1 MKKIL
6 YFLFVFFLFSC
17 NNNDTNKGFSKEVLK
32 NGIPIIF
39 KKDEHSSTLTI
50 KILVK
55 GFRKSFES
63 GDYLSLLF
71 KTLTS
76 GSGEFSYDEIQA
88 LLYENQAA
96 FSGSVNQNG
105 GVLTLSCLSHQ
116 ADILVPMLLDGFLN
130 PSFNDEQLERC
141 LLETE
146 HGIHSTLNTPFSLLL
161 SDVKNHAY
169 QDHPFYE
176 GDYTHPDFVS
186 TLREGGIVYLR
197 KIHDEIL
204 NAKRISVIVTGN
216 FNKEM
221 ILTSMDYSLSSLP
234 AIDVPEMTIPQ
245 ATVDGNFFINSCD
258 ASANTAFLTKMISA
272 PDLNS
277 PEKIP
282 ADITADIFSEILF
295 NVVREKYG
303 ACYSV
308 YSSFILSR
316 APYGLIY
323 SYMASSPN
331 EIPQY
336 YKEAQQILQSG
347 NVIADKDQENSSF
360 KLMPLQEALNG
371 YKNSRINS
379 VFSDLETSA
388 GQANA
393 IATGILLY
401 DNEMHYFSDLQNKI
415 RQVTDTNVLDV
426 FNKYWISGD
435 SSWFVVTGTNE
446 NERINIQSFMEE

>member
-6 YFLFVFFLFSC
+6 YFLLVFILFSC
-17 NNNDTNKGFSKEVLK
+17 NKNDTYKGFSREVLK

-39 KKDEHSSTLTI
+39 KEDDNSSTLTVQ
-50 KILVK
+50 ILVK
-55 GFRKSFES
+55 GFRESFES

-71 KTLTS
+71 KMLTS

-88 LLYENQAA
+88 LLYENQAS

-116 ADILVPMLLDGFLN
+116 ADTLVPMLLDGFLN
-130 PSFNDEQLERC
+130 PAFDNEQLERC

-146 HGIHSTLNTPFSLLL
+146 HAIHNTLNSPFPLLL
-161 SDVKNHAY
+161 ADVKNHAY
-169 QDHPFYE
+169 QNHPFYE
-176 GDYTHPDFVS
+176 GDYTHPDFVT
-186 TLREGGIVYLR
+186 TLREGGIVNLR

-204 NAKRISVIVTGN
+204 NAGRISVIVTGN
-216 FNKEM
+216 FNKNL
-221 ILTSMDYSLSSLP
+221 ILTSMDFSLSTLP
-234 AIDVPEMTIPQ
+234 TMPIPDIEIPS
-245 ATVDGNFFINSCD
+245 ATVGGPFFINSCD

-272 PDLNS
+272 PPVDS
-277 PEKIP
+277 QEKIS
-282 ADITADIFSEILF
+282 ADIASDIFSEILF

-308 YSSFILSR
+308 YSAFIQSR

-331 EIPQY
+331 EIPAY

-347 NVIADKDQENSSF
+347 NVIADKAPDNSSF
-360 KLMPLQEALNG
+360 KFMPLKEALDG

-379 VFSDLETSA
+379 VFADLETSA
-388 GQANA
+388 GQAGA
-393 IATGILLY
+393 IATGIFLY
-401 DNEMHYFSDLQNKI
+401 DNETHYFSDLQNNI
-415 RQVTDTNVLDV
+415 RQVTDTNILDV
-426 FNKYWISGD
+426 FNKYWIAGD
-435 SSWFVVTGTNE
+435 SSWFVVTGTDE
-446 NERINIQSFMEE
+446 NDKINIENFMEG